1 MAVRARD
8 LAGGSGKAIGAAI
21 TGIAGPDGG
30 TEETPVGTVFLAV
43 ADQLGVLVKKHK
55 FNGDRERV
63 RALAAQL
70 TLELIRRRLLGLL

>member
-1 MAVRARD
+1 
-8 LAGGSGKAIGAAI
+8 
-21 TGIAGPDGG
+21 
-30 TEETPVGTVFLAV
+30 VGTVFLSV
-43 ADQLGVLVKKHK
+43 ADQAGVLVKKHK